1 MSAKNG
7 LTSALRSRIRLV
19 GCCLA
24 VVFALSGLAA
34 SSAGA
39 AVPVTSSYLALG
51 DSLAFGYSQQLFNEN
66 EKLGEPPTAF
76 EHGYVNFYFNH
87 LKPKTNG
94 VQLQNNGCPGETTDS
109 MLGNGPLQ
117 AALSGPPFEATGE
130 SPCAYHKL
138 GLPLHHEYGGVS
150 QVENAIATIAIDASQ
165 GKPVEHVTMNIGAN
179 DELHAIKKCEEK
191 AGQEVKEKIEK
202 AELPFE
208 EPLDKET
215 GEKLAKECIIGSAPA
230 LFAHIIKN
238 ASAAIFAIREGQLFG
253 GVKYAGPINF
263 ELSYD
268 PYGAVFV
275 IHQELLPLS
284 NVLTN
289 QLNNAE
295 ATELPKLGVCTSN
308 PHPYFNPENKL
319 EPERLQKLTNMANFT
334 EFEGKKNGPDI
345 HPTPEG
351 YLRMEIKMV
360 KDCG

>member
-1 MSAKNG
+1 
-7 LTSALRSRIRLV
+7 
-19 GCCLA
+19 
-24 VVFALSGLAA
+24 VFAVSGLAA

-39 AVPVTSSYLALG
+39 AVPVTKSYLALG
-51 DSLAFGYSQQLFNEN
+51 DSLAFGYSQELFNQN
-66 EKLGEPPTAF
+66 VPFEPPTAF
-76 EHGYVNFYFNH
+76 EHGYVNQYFNH
-87 LKPKTNG
+87 LKPKTEG

-130 SPCAYHKL
+130 SPCAYHKA

-150 QVENAIATIAIDASQ
+150 QVESALATIAIDAGM
-165 GKPVEHVTMNIGAN
+165 GKPVEHITLNIGAN
-179 DELHAIKKCEEK
+179 DELHAIKLCEEK
-191 AGQEVKEKIEK
+191 AAAEVKVKIEK
-202 AELPFE
+202 GELAFE

-215 GEKLAKECIIGSAPA
+215 GEKLAKECIVGSAPA

-238 ASAAIFAIREGQLFG
+238 AEAAIFAIREGQLFG
-253 GVKYAGPINF
+253 GVKYTGPINF
-263 ELSYD
+263 MLSYD

-289 QLNNAE
+289 QLNDAE
-295 ATELPKLGVCTSN
+295 AKNLPALGVCTAN

-334 EFEGKKNGPDI
+334 ESNSKKNGPDI
-345 HPTPEG
+345 HPTKEG
-351 YLRMEIKMV
+351 YVRMSLILV
-360 KDCG
+360 KACG